1 MAEEIVFKTTVDTG
15 NSVSAINN
23 VDKALKEVDQTA
35 KSTGTDVNKAFD
47 DLNKKV
53 ESGELTVRQLT
64 RAVKEYTTIAIQAG
78 ADSPVGQQ
86 AIKQAGELKDR
97 LADLQTQINAAAND
111 GRNMQT
117 ALQVGQGV
125 AAGYA
130 VAQGAMAL
138 FGSESKDL
146 QKTLV
151 KLQAVQA
158 VLAGLEEIRAI
169 LEKESLV
176 RIKAKLVW
184 DKIKIASE
192 YAYTTAIGT
201 STGALKLAR
210 LAMLALPIVAII
222 AGIVAIAGAMGA
234 FSSSTEDAR
243 LKQKALNEENQK
255 SVEHIEKIM
264 TARQKSINQN
274 KGEIGFIEQELK
286 LMKAKGATSQSLS
299 DKENELY
306 KAKVRKL
313 KEEQDLL
320 DQTNK
325 YGRTRAWKLKNE
337 ADQLRRDEVVRQAE
351 FNKTINEQNEA
362 SAEEAKKNKDKR
374 DAKILAD
381 AKLQA
386 DKRLELA
393 RTIEDLITQNIED
406 ADLRRLEELRIR
418 QKREREDLKT
428 KFGEDAKLI
437 EELSTKQLKEQ
448 IDLEDE
454 IATAKTDKQ
463 KEKDA
468 KKLELLNKDAKAT
481 LEAKL
486 INIREDFELEQ
497 ELKKELADLELEQA
511 LQQEGLTNGEI
522 EKLKAE
528 HQAKL
533 DAIKK
538 DGIDKEKAL
547 NEESVKQGYDITEKS
562 LQSIQNLSDIYFSSK
577 MGKLEKGSAEEEK
590 FARKQ
595 FEINK
600 AMQIGGAIID
610 GAKAVTASLASS
622 PVAIGPVPNPVG
634 IASLALAVTSSV
646 ASIAK
651 IASTKFGGTGGGGV
665 PPPTLP
671 TNNGGGADA
680 NSTQANN
687 MGNTSQVSSVGLI
700 DNSTGIKVTVVD
712 SEIKAVM
719 DASAQT
725 NVVSTLGG

>member
-64 RAVKEYTTIAIQAG
+64 KAVKEYTTIAIQAG

-286 LMKAKGATSQSLS
+286 LMKAKGATAQALS

-306 KAKVRKL
+306 KSKVRKL
-313 KEEQDLL
+313 KEEQELL
-320 DQTNK
+320 DQSNK

-362 SAEEAKKNKDKR
+362 SAEEAKKNKEKR
-374 DAKILAD
+374 TSERLAKEKIE
-381 AKLQA
+381 A

-418 QKREREDLKT
+418 QKREREDLKN

-454 IATAKTDKQ
+454 IAKTKNDKQ

-481 LEAKL
+481 LEARL

-497 ELKKELADLELEQA
+497 ELKLELAKLEMEQA
-511 LQQEGLTNGEI
+511 LQQEGLTNGE
-522 EKLKAE
+522 KLKIKAE
-528 HQAKL
+528 YQAKL
-533 DAIKK
+533 DAINK
-538 DGIDKEKAL
+538 DGVDKEKAL
-547 NEESVKQGYDITEKS
+547 NEEVVKQGYDITEKS

-665 PPPTLP
+665 NAPTVP
-671 TNNGGGADA
+671 TNNGGGTDA

>member
-64 RAVKEYTTIAIQAG
+64 KAVKEYTTIAIQAG
-78 ADSPVGQQ
+78 EDSPIGKQ
-86 AIKQAGELKDR
+86 AIRQAGELKDR
-97 LADLQTQINAAAND
+97 LGDLQTQINAAAND

-243 LKQKALNEENQK
+243 LKQKALNEEMK
-255 SVEHIEKIM
+255 KDVEQMEGIVK
-264 TARQKSINQN
+264 ARQKRVNQSV
-274 KGEIGFIEQELK
+274 GERGYIEQEIK
-286 LMKAKGATSQSLS
+286 MMKAKGATAQEIN
-299 DKENELY
+299 DKEKELFN
-306 KAKVRKL
+306 KKIENI
-313 KEEQDLL
+313 KEEGRQL
-320 DQTNK
+320 DQSNK
-325 YGRTRAWKLKNE
+325 YGKARAWKLYNE
-337 ADQLRRDEVVRQAE
+337 MQELKRDEVVRQAE

-374 DAKILAD
+374 DADRLAKEKAD
-381 AKLQA
+381 A

-393 RTIEDLITQNIED
+393 RTIEDLMTQNIED

-448 IDLEDE
+448 IELEDE
-454 IATAKTDKQ
+454 IAKTKDDKQ

-468 KKLELLNKDAKAT
+468 KILELKNKDAKAT

-497 ELKKELADLELEQA
+497 ELKLELAKLEMEQA
-511 LQQEGLTNGEI
+511 LQQEGLTNGE
-522 EKLKAE
+522 KLKIEAE
-528 HQAKL
+528 YQAKK

-538 DGIDKEKAL
+538 EGTDKEKAL
-547 NEESVKQGYDITEKS
+547 NEEAVKQGFDIAEKS

-622 PVAIGPVPNPVG
+622 PVAIGVVPNPVG

-665 PPPTLP
+665 TAPTVP
-671 TNNGGGADA
+671 TNNGGTDD

>member
-64 RAVKEYTTIAIQAG
+64 KAVKEYTTIAIQAG
-78 ADSPVGQQ
+78 EDSPIGQQ

-97 LADLQTQINAAAND
+97 LGDLQTVINAAAND

-125 AAGYA
+125 ASGYA

-138 FGSESKDL
+138 FGDESKDL

-176 RIKAKLVW
+176 RIKAKLVF

-234 FSSSTEDAR
+234 FSSSTEEATE
-243 LKQKALNEENQK
+243 KQKKFDAEQRRSKALGAKILQEDYDKTKDIQQKKMDLDKARGLSDEALSLKEKANLEFRLNMLKFATNKNKEQVAEMRNIKNQLLVNEAQYQ
-255 SVEHIEKIM
+255 
-264 TARQKSINQN
+264 TD
-274 KGEIGFIEQELK
+274 LK
-286 LMKAKGATSQSLS
+286 
-299 DKENELY
+299 DKEN
-306 KAKVRKL
+306 
-313 KEEQDLL
+313 
-320 DQTNK
+320 
-325 YGRTRAWKLKNE
+325 
-337 ADQLRRDEVVRQAE
+337 
-351 FNKTINEQNEA
+351 A
-362 SAEEAKKNKDKR
+362 SAEERKKNQDKR
-374 DAKILAD
+374 NADRLAKEKAD
-381 AKLQA
+381 AE
-386 DKRLELA
+386 KRLELA
-393 RTIEDLITQNIED
+393 RTIEDLIVANIQD
-406 ADLRRLEELRIR
+406 SDLRQLEELRVR
-418 QKREREDLKT
+418 HNREREDLIKN
-428 KFGEDAKLI
+428 FGENTTLI
-437 EELSTKQLKEQ
+437 KELTEKQSNEVSALNT
-448 IDLEDE
+448 DL
-454 IATAKTDKQ
+454 IKQ
-463 KEKDA
+463 RTEKEKEENA
-468 KKLELLNKDAKAT
+468 KILELKNKDDKAR
-481 LEAKL
+481 LEARL
-486 INIREDFELEQ
+486 INIREDFEMEQ
-497 ELKKELADLELEQA
+497 SIKLELAQLEMEQA
-511 LQQEGLTNGEI
+511 LQNTELTEG
-522 EKLKAE
+522 EKLKIKAE
-528 HQAKL
+528 YNAKV
-533 DAIKK
+533 DEINKATK
-538 DGIDKEKAL
+538 DKELANQKEILDNSLKIAD
-547 NEESVKQGYDITEKS
+547 QS
-562 LQSIQNLSDIYFSSK
+562 LQSIQNLTDTVFAIKQS
-577 MGKLEKGSAEEEK
+577 KLEKGSKAELESAK
-590 FARKQ
+590 KQ

-600 AMQIGGAIID
+600 ALQIGGAVID

-622 PVAIGPVPNPVG
+622 PVAIGVVPNPVG
-634 IASLALAVTSSV
+634 IASLALAVSTSV

-651 IASTKFGGTGGGGV
+651 IASTKFGSTGGGV
-665 PPPTLP
+665 NTPSIP
-671 TNNGGGADA
+671 TNNGGGGVPDV
-680 NSTQANN
+680 TQSNN

>member
-64 RAVKEYTTIAIQAG
+64 KAVKEYTTIAIQAG

-97 LADLQTQINAAAND
+97 LGDLQTQINAAAND

-176 RIKAKLVW
+176 RIKAKLIF

-286 LMKAKGATSQSLS
+286 LMKAKGATAQSLS

-393 RTIEDLITQNIED
+393 RTIEDLMTQNIED

-497 ELKKELADLELEQA
+497 ELKLELAKLEMDQA
-511 LQQEGLTNGEI
+511 LQQEGLTNGE
-522 EKLKAE
+522 KLKIEAE
-528 HQAKL
+528 YQAKK

-547 NEESVKQGYDITEKS
+547 NEEAVKQGYDITEKS

-577 MGKLEKGSAEEEK
+577 MGKLEKGSKEEEK
-590 FARKQ
+590 YARKQ

-600 AMQIGGAIID
+600 AMQIAGAIVD
-610 GAKAVTASLASS
+610 GAKAVTATIA
-622 PVAIGPVPNPVG
+622 VAPPITPIG
-634 IASLALAVTSSV
+634 IAGLATVITTSV

-665 PPPTLP
+665 TAPTVP
-671 TNNGGGADA
+671 TNNGGGTDA

-719 DASAQT
+719 DASAQA

>member
-35 KSTGTDVNKAFD
+35 KTTGTDVNKAFD

-64 RAVKEYTTIAIQAG
+64 KAVKEYTTIAIQAG

-243 LKQKALNEENQK
+243 LKQKALNEEMK
-255 SVEHIEKIM
+255 KDVEQMEGIVK
-264 TARQKSINQN
+264 ARQKRVNQSV
-274 KGEIGFIEQELK
+274 GERGYIEQEIK
-286 LMKAKGATSQSLS
+286 LMKAKGATAQEIN
-299 DKENELY
+299 DKEKELFN
-306 KAKVRKL
+306 KKIENI
-313 KEEQDLL
+313 KEEGRLL
-320 DQTNK
+320 DQSNK
-325 YGRTRAWKLKNE
+325 YGKARAWKLYNE
-337 ADQLRRDEVVRQAE
+337 MQELKRDEVVRQAE

-393 RTIEDLITQNIED
+393 RTIEDLMTQNIED

-418 QKREREDLKT
+418 QKREREDLVA
-428 KFGEDAKLI
+428 KFGNDAVLI
-437 EELSTKQLKEQ
+437 KELTEKQSNEVSVLNTELLTQ
-448 IDLEDE
+448 RTE
-454 IATAKTDKQ
+454 
-463 KEKDA
+463 KEKEDNA
-468 KKLELLNKDAKAT
+468 KILELKNKDAKAT

-497 ELKKELADLELEQA
+497 ELKLELAKLEMEQA
-511 LQQEGLTNGEI
+511 LQQEGLTNGE
-522 EKLKAE
+522 KLKIEAE
-528 HQAKL
+528 YQAKK

-538 DGIDKEKAL
+538 EGVDKEKAL
-547 NEESVKQGYDITEKS
+547 NEEVVKQGFDITEKS

-651 IASTKFGGTGGGGV
+651 IASTKFGGTGGSGV
-665 PPPTLP
+665 TAPTVP
-671 TNNGGGADA
+671 TNNGGGTDA

>member
-64 RAVKEYTTIAIQAG
+64 KAVKEYTTIAIQAG
-78 ADSPVGQQ
+78 EDSPIGQQ

-97 LADLQTQINAAAND
+97 LGDLQTQINAAAND

-138 FGSESKDL
+138 FGDESKDL

-158 VLAGLEEIRAI
+158 VLAGLEEVRAI

-234 FSSSTEDAR
+234 FGDSTEDAR

-286 LMKAKGATSQSLS
+286 MMKAKGATAQALS

-337 ADQLRRDEVVRQAE
+337 ADQLRRDEAVRQAE

-374 DAKILAD
+374 DAKKLAD
-381 AKLQA
+381 EKIEA

-393 RTIEDLITQNIED
+393 RTIEDLMTQNIED

-454 IATAKTDKQ
+454 IEKTKDDKQ

-497 ELKKELADLELEQA
+497 ELKKELAKLEMEQA
-511 LQQEGLTNGEI
+511 LQNTELTEG
-522 EKLKAE
+522 EKLKIKAE
-528 HQAKL
+528 YQAKL
-533 DAIKK
+533 DAINK
-538 DGIDKEKAL
+538 DGVDKEKAL
-547 NEESVKQGYDITEKS
+547 NEEVVKQGYDITEKS

-622 PVAIGPVPNPVG
+622 PVAIGVVPNPVG

-665 PPPTLP
+665 TAPTVP
-671 TNNGGGADA
+671 TNNGGGTDA

>member
-64 RAVKEYTTIAIQAG
+64 KAVKEYTTIAIQAG

-97 LADLQTQINAAAND
+97 LGDLQTQINAAAND

-176 RIKAKLVW
+176 RIKAKLIF

-243 LKQKALNEENQK
+243 LKQKALNEEMK
-255 SVEHIEKIM
+255 KDVEQMEGIVK
-264 TARQKSINQN
+264 ARQKRVNQSV
-274 KGEIGFIEQELK
+274 GERGYIEQEIK
-286 LMKAKGATSQSLS
+286 LMKAKGATAQEIN
-299 DKENELY
+299 DKEKELFN
-306 KAKVRKL
+306 KKIENI
-313 KEEQDLL
+313 KEEGRLL
-320 DQTNK
+320 DQSNK
-325 YGRTRAWKLKNE
+325 YGKARAWKLYNE
-337 ADQLRRDEVVRQAE
+337 MQELKRDEVVRQAE

-393 RTIEDLITQNIED
+393 RTIEDLMTQNIED

-497 ELKKELADLELEQA
+497 ELKLELAKLEMEQA
-511 LQQEGLTNGEI
+511 LQQEGLTNGE
-522 EKLKAE
+522 KLKIKAE
-528 HQAKL
+528 YQAKL
-533 DAIKK
+533 DAINK
-538 DGIDKEKAL
+538 DGVDKEKAL
-547 NEESVKQGYDITEKS
+547 NEEVVKQGYDITEKS

-665 PPPTLP
+665 NAPTVP
-671 TNNGGGADA
+671 TNNGGGTDA

>member
-64 RAVKEYTTIAIQAG
+64 KAVKEYTTIAIQAG

-286 LMKAKGATSQSLS
+286 LMKAKGATAQSLS

-393 RTIEDLITQNIED
+393 RTIEDLMTQNIED

-481 LEAKL
+481 LEARL

-497 ELKKELADLELEQA
+497 ELKLELAKLEMEQA
-511 LQQEGLTNGEI
+511 LQQEGLTNGE
-522 EKLKAE
+522 KLKIEAE
-528 HQAKL
+528 YQAKK

-538 DGIDKEKAL
+538 DGVDKEKAV
-547 NEESVKQGYDITEKS
+547 NEESVKQGLDIAEKS

-665 PPPTLP
+665 TAPTVP
-671 TNNGGGADA
+671 TNNGGGTDA

>member
-64 RAVKEYTTIAIQAG
+64 KAVKEYTTIAIQAG

-286 LMKAKGATSQSLS
+286 LMKAKGATAQALS

-306 KAKVRKL
+306 KSKVRKL
-313 KEEQDLL
+313 KEEQELL
-320 DQTNK
+320 DQSNK

-362 SAEEAKKNKDKR
+362 SAEEAKKNKEKR
-374 DAKILAD
+374 TSERLAKEKIE
-381 AKLQA
+381 A

-418 QKREREDLKT
+418 QKREREDLKN

-454 IATAKTDKQ
+454 IAKTKNDKQ

-481 LEAKL
+481 LEARL

-497 ELKKELADLELEQA
+497 ELKLELAKLEMEQA
-511 LQQEGLTNGEI
+511 LQQEGLTNGE
-522 EKLKAE
+522 KLKIKAE
-528 HQAKL
+528 YQAKL
-533 DAIKK
+533 DAINK
-538 DGIDKEKAL
+538 DGVDKEKAL
-547 NEESVKQGYDITEKS
+547 NEEVVKQGYDITEKS

-665 PPPTLP
+665 TAPTVP
-671 TNNGGGADA
+671 TNNGGGTDA

>member
-234 FSSSTEDAR
+234 FSSSTEDATE
-243 LKQKALNEENQK
+243 KQKKFDEQQRKSKAFGAKMLQEDYEKTKDAQQK
-255 SVEHIEKIM
+255 KM
-264 TARQKSINQN
+264 DLDKAR
-274 KGEIGFIEQELK
+274 G
-286 LMKAKGATSQSLS
+286 MS
-299 DKENELY
+299 DDELY
-306 KAKVRKL
+306 AKEQNNLQLRLNMLKFATDKNKEQVAEMRAVKQQL
-313 KEEQDLL
+313 LVNEAQYQTDLRDKEEQ
-320 DQTNK
+320 N
-325 YGRTRAWKLKNE
+325 
-337 ADQLRRDEVVRQAE
+337 
-351 FNKTINEQNEA
+351 
-362 SAEEAKKNKDKR
+362 AEERAKNREKR
-374 DAKILAD
+374 NAERLAKEKTDAE
-381 AKLQA
+381 
-386 DKRLELA
+386 KRLELS
-393 RTIEDLITQNIED
+393 RTIEDLMIANIQD
-406 ADLRRLEELRIR
+406 SDLRQLEELRVR
-418 QKREREDLKT
+418 HERERQELVA
-428 KFGEDAKLI
+428 KFGNDAVLI
-437 EELSTKQLKEQ
+437 KELTEKQSNEVSVLNTELLTQ
-448 IDLEDE
+448 RTE
-454 IATAKTDKQ
+454 
-463 KEKDA
+463 KEKEDNA
-468 KKLELLNKDAKAT
+468 KILELKNKDAKAT

-497 ELKKELADLELEQA
+497 ELKLELAKLEMEQA
-511 LQQEGLTNGEI
+511 LQQEGLTNGE
-522 EKLKAE
+522 KLKIEAE
-528 HQAKL
+528 YQAKK

-538 DGIDKEKAL
+538 EGVDKEKAL
-547 NEESVKQGYDITEKS
+547 NEEVVKQGYDITEKS

-665 PPPTLP
+665 TAPTLP
-671 TNNGGGADA
+671 TNNGGGTDA
-680 NSTQANN
+680 NSTQVNN

>member
-64 RAVKEYTTIAIQAG
+64 KAVKEYTTIAIQAG

-184 DKIKIASE
+184 DKVKIASE

-234 FSSSTEDAR
+234 FGNATEEATE
-243 LKQKALNEENQK
+243 KQKAFEKEQRRMHAYGAKILQEDYDRAKKDSENRMELHK
-255 SVEHIEKIM
+255 
-264 TARQKSINQN
+264 AR
-274 KGEIGFIEQELK
+274 G
-286 LMKAKGATSQSLS
+286 LS
-299 DKENELY
+299 DDELRIKERENLEFRLNMLKYATTKNREQVAEMRAIKQQLLVNEAQYQTDL
-306 KAKVRKL
+306 RD
-313 KEEQDLL
+313 KEEQ
-320 DQTNK
+320 
-325 YGRTRAWKLKNE
+325 
-337 ADQLRRDEVVRQAE
+337 
-351 FNKTINEQNEA
+351 
-362 SAEEAKKNKDKR
+362 SAEERKKNREKR
-374 DAKILAD
+374 DAERLAKEKTD
-381 AKLQA
+381 AE
-386 DKRLELA
+386 KRLELS
-393 RTIEDLITQNIED
+393 RTIEDLMIANIQD
-406 ADLRRLEELRIR
+406 SDLRQLEELRVR
-418 QKREREDLKT
+418 HERERQELVA
-428 KFGEDAKLI
+428 KFGNDAVLI
-437 EELSTKQLKEQ
+437 KELTEKQSNEVSVLNTELLTQ
-448 IDLEDE
+448 RTE
-454 IATAKTDKQ
+454 
-463 KEKDA
+463 KEKEDNA
-468 KKLELLNKDAKAT
+468 KILELKNKDAKAT
-481 LEAKL
+481 LEARL

-497 ELKKELADLELEQA
+497 ELKLELAKLEMEQA
-511 LQQEGLTNGEI
+511 LQQEGLTNGE
-522 EKLKAE
+522 KLKIEAE
-528 HQAKL
+528 YQAKK

-538 DGIDKEKAL
+538 DGVDKEKAL
-547 NEESVKQGYDITEKS
+547 NEEVVKQGYDITEKS

-665 PPPTLP
+665 TAPTVP
-671 TNNGGGADA
+671 TNNGGGTDA

>member
-23 VDKALKEVDQTA
+23 VDKSLKAVNNTIKEVS
-35 KSTGTDVNKAFD
+35 STSKQMSSLEKQMSDINT
-47 DLNKKV
+47 KV
-53 ESGELTVRQLT
+53 ESGTLDVRQLT
-64 RAVKEYTTIAIQAG
+64 MVIKEYQTVALNAGANSPIGQEAVK
-78 ADSPVGQQ
+78 
-86 AIKQAGELKDR
+86 KAGELRDK
-97 LADLQTQINAAAND
+97 LGDLNTQINHVAND
-111 GRNMQT
+111 GKNMQT
-117 ALQVGQGV
+117 ALQVGQGIS
-125 AAGYA
+125 AGYA

-151 KLQAVQA
+151 KLQAAQA
-158 VLAGLEEIRAI
+158 VLNGLEQIRI
-169 LEKESLV
+169 VLNKDSLV
-176 RIKAKLVW
+176 MTKTRFVW

-222 AGIVAIAGAMGA
+222 AGIMAIAGAMGA
-234 FSSSTEDAR
+234 FGNATEEATE
-243 LKQKALNEENQK
+243 KQKKFDEQQRKSKAFGAKMLQEDYEKTKDAQQK
-255 SVEHIEKIM
+255 KM
-264 TARQKSINQN
+264 DLDKAR
-274 KGEIGFIEQELK
+274 G
-286 LMKAKGATSQSLS
+286 MS
-299 DKENELY
+299 DDELY
-306 KAKVRKL
+306 KKEQDNLQLRLNMLKFATDKNKEQVAEMRAIKQQIL
-313 KEEQDLL
+313 VNEAQHLTDLRDKEEQ
-320 DQTNK
+320 N
-325 YGRTRAWKLKNE
+325 
-337 ADQLRRDEVVRQAE
+337 
-351 FNKTINEQNEA
+351 
-362 SAEEAKKNKDKR
+362 AEERAKNKDKR

-393 RTIEDLITQNIED
+393 RTIEDLMIANIQD
-406 ADLRRLEELRIR
+406 SDLRQLEELRVR
-418 QKREREDLKT
+418 HERERQELVA
-428 KFGEDAKLI
+428 KFGNDAVLI
-437 EELSTKQLKEQ
+437 KELTEKQSNELSVLNTELLTQRTE
-448 IDLEDE
+448 
-454 IATAKTDKQ
+454 
-463 KEKDA
+463 KEKEDNA
-468 KKLELLNKDAKAT
+468 KILELLNKDAKAT

-547 NEESVKQGYDITEKS
+547 NEEAVKQGYDITEKS

-590 FARKQ
+590 YARKQ
-595 FEINK
+595 FELNK
-600 AMQIGGAIID
+600 AMQIAGAVVD
-610 GAKAVTASLASS
+610 GAKAVTASLALS
-622 PVAIGPVPNPVG
+622 PVAIGVAPNPVG
-634 IASLALAVTSSV
+634 IASLALAVSSSV

-665 PPPTLP
+665 TAPTVP
-671 TNNGGGADA
+671 TNNGGGTDA
-680 NSTQANN
+680 NATQANN

-719 DASAQT
+719 DASAQA

>member
-53 ESGELTVRQLT
+53 ENGELTVRQLT
-64 RAVKEYTTIAIQAG
+64 RAVKEYASIAIQAG
-78 ADSPVGQQ
+78 EDSPIGQQ
-86 AIKQAGELKDR
+86 AIRQAGELKDR
-97 LADLQTQINAAAND
+97 LGDLNQQINNNAND

-117 ALQVGQGV
+117 AMAVGQGV
-125 AAGYA
+125 VAGYA
-130 VAQGAMAL
+130 VAQSAMAL
-138 FGSESKDL
+138 FGDESKDL

-151 KLQAVQA
+151 KLQAITALMV
-158 VLAGLEEIRAI
+158 GLEEIRAL
-169 LEKESLV
+169 LEKDKLI
-176 RIKAKLVW
+176 RTKAILIW

-243 LKQKALNEENQK
+243 LKQKALNEEMK
-255 SVEHIEKIM
+255 KDVEQMEGIVK
-264 TARQKSINQN
+264 ARQKRVNQSV
-274 KGEIGFIEQELK
+274 GERGYIEQEIK
-286 LMKAKGATSQSLS
+286 LMKAKGATAQEIN
-299 DKENELY
+299 DKEKELFN
-306 KAKVRKL
+306 KKIENI
-313 KEEQDLL
+313 KEEGRLL
-320 DQTNK
+320 DQSNK
-325 YGRTRAWKLKNE
+325 YGRARAWKLHNE
-337 ADQLRRDEVVRQAE
+337 MQELKRDEVVRQAE

-374 DAKILAD
+374 DAKILSD

-454 IATAKTDKQ
+454 IAKTKDE
-463 KEKDA
+463 KEKEKEA
-468 KKLELLNKDAKAT
+468 KKLERLNKDAKAT

-497 ELKKELADLELEQA
+497 ELKLELAKLEMEQA
-511 LQQEGLTNGEI
+511 LQQEDLTNGE
-522 EKLKAE
+522 KLKIQAE
-528 HQAKL
+528 YQAKL

-538 DGIDKEKAL
+538 DGADKEKAL
-547 NEESVKQGYDITEKS
+547 NEEVAKQSYDITEKS
-562 LQSIQNLSDIYFSSK
+562 LQSIQNLSDIVFTLKMSK
-577 MGKLEKGSAEEEK
+577 LQKGSAEEEK
-590 FARKQ
+590 YARKQ

-600 AMQIGGAIID
+600 AMQIAGAIVD
-610 GAKAVTASLASS
+610 GAKAVTATIAVAP
-622 PVAIGPVPNPVG
+622 PVTPIG
-634 IASLALAVTSSV
+634 IAGLATVITTSV

-665 PPPTLP
+665 TAPTVP
-671 TNNGGGADA
+671 TNNGGGTDA
-680 NSTQANN
+680 NATQANN

>member
-64 RAVKEYTTIAIQAG
+64 KAVKEYTTIAIQAG
-78 ADSPVGQQ
+78 ADSPIGQQ

-97 LADLQTQINAAAND
+97 LGDLQTQINAAAND

-176 RIKAKLVW
+176 RIKAKLIF

-234 FSSSTEDAR
+234 FSSSTEEATE
-243 LKQKALNEENQK
+243 KQKKFDEQQRKSKAFGAKMLQEDYDKTKDAQQK
-255 SVEHIEKIM
+255 KM
-264 TARQKSINQN
+264 DLDKAR
-274 KGEIGFIEQELK
+274 G
-286 LMKAKGATSQSLS
+286 LS
-299 DKENELY
+299 DDELY
-306 KAKVRKL
+306 AKEQSNLQLRLNMLKFATNKNREQVAEMRNIKQQL
-313 KEEQDLL
+313 LVNEAQYQTDLRDKEEQ
-320 DQTNK
+320 
-325 YGRTRAWKLKNE
+325 
-337 ADQLRRDEVVRQAE
+337 
-351 FNKTINEQNEA
+351 
-362 SAEEAKKNKDKR
+362 SAEERKKNREKR
-374 DAKILAD
+374 DAERLAKEKTE
-381 AKLQA
+381 AE
-386 DKRLELA
+386 KRLELA
-393 RTIEDLITQNIED
+393 RTIEDLMIANIQD
-406 ADLRRLEELRIR
+406 SDLRQLEELRVR
-418 QKREREDLKT
+418 HERERQELVA
-428 KFGEDAKLI
+428 KFGNDAVLI
-437 EELSTKQLKEQ
+437 KELTEKQSNEVSVLNKELLTQ
-448 IDLEDE
+448 RTE
-454 IATAKTDKQ
+454 
-463 KEKDA
+463 KEKEEND
-468 KKLELLNKDAKAT
+468 KILELKNKDAKAT
-481 LEAKL
+481 LEARL

-497 ELKKELADLELEQA
+497 ELKLELAKLEMEQA
-511 LQQEGLTNGEI
+511 LQQEDLTAG
-522 EKLKAE
+522 EKLKIEAE
-528 HQAKL
+528 YQAKK

-538 DGIDKEKAL
+538 EGTDKEKAL
-547 NEESVKQGYDITEKS
+547 NEEVVKQGYDITEKS
-562 LQSIQNLSDIYFSSK
+562 LQSIQNLSDIVFTLK
-577 MGKLEKGSAEEEK
+577 MGKLQKGSAEEEK
-590 FARKQ
+590 YARKQ

-600 AMQIGGAIID
+600 AMQIAGAIVD
-610 GAKAVTASLASS
+610 GAKAVTATIAVAP
-622 PVAIGPVPNPVG
+622 PVTPIG
-634 IASLALAVTSSV
+634 IAGLATVITTSV

-665 PPPTLP
+665 TAPTVP
-671 TNNGGGADA
+671 TNNGGGTDA

>member
-53 ESGELTVRQLT
+53 ENGELTVRQLT
-64 RAVKEYTTIAIQAG
+64 RAVKEYASIAIQAG
-78 ADSPVGQQ
+78 EDSPIGQQ
-86 AIKQAGELKDR
+86 AIRQAGELKDR
-97 LADLQTQINAAAND
+97 LGDLNQQINNNAND

-117 ALQVGQGV
+117 AMAVGQGV
-125 AAGYA
+125 VAGYA
-130 VAQGAMAL
+130 VAQSAMAL
-138 FGSESKDL
+138 FGDESKDL

-151 KLQAVQA
+151 KLQAITALMV
-158 VLAGLEEIRAI
+158 GLEEIRAL
-169 LEKESLV
+169 LEKDKLI
-176 RIKAKLVW
+176 RTKAILIW

-243 LKQKALNEENQK
+243 LKQKALNEEMK
-255 SVEHIEKIM
+255 KDVEQMEGIVK
-264 TARQKSINQN
+264 ARQKRVNQSV
-274 KGEIGFIEQELK
+274 GERGYIEQEIK
-286 LMKAKGATSQSLS
+286 LMKAKGATAQEIN
-299 DKENELY
+299 DKEKELFN
-306 KAKVRKL
+306 KKIENI
-313 KEEQDLL
+313 KEEGRLL
-320 DQTNK
+320 DQSNK
-325 YGRTRAWKLKNE
+325 YGRARAWKLHNE
-337 ADQLRRDEVVRQAE
+337 MQELKRDEVVRQAE

-374 DAKILAD
+374 DAKILSD

-386 DKRLELA
+386 DKRLELS
-393 RTIEDLITQNIED
+393 RTIEDLIIANIQD
-406 ADLRRLEELRIR
+406 SDLRQLEELRVR
-418 QKREREDLKT
+418 HERERQELVA
-428 KFGEDAKLI
+428 KFGNDAVLI
-437 EELSTKQLKEQ
+437 KELTEKQSN
-448 IDLEDE
+448 E
-454 IATAKTDKQ
+454 ISVLNTELLTQ
-463 KEKDA
+463 RTEKEKEENA
-468 KKLELLNKDAKAT
+468 KILELKNKDAKAT

-497 ELKKELADLELEQA
+497 ELKKELALLEMEQA
-511 LQQEGLTNGEI
+511 LQNTELTEG
-522 EKLKAE
+522 EKLKIKAE
-528 HQAKL
+528 YSAKV
-533 DAIKK
+533 DEINKASA
-538 DGIDKEKAL
+538 DKEKSIQLSTVQQSLEIA
-547 NEESVKQGYDITEKS
+547 EKAQ
-562 LQSIQNLSDIYFSSK
+562 QSIQNLSDIVFTLK
-577 MGKLEKGSAEEEK
+577 MSKLEKGSKEEEK
-590 FARKQ
+590 YARKQ

-600 AMQIGGAIID
+600 AMQISGAIID

-622 PVAIGPVPNPVG
+622 PVAIGAVPNPVG
-634 IASLALAVTSSV
+634 IASLAVAITSSV

-651 IASTKFGGTGGGGV
+651 IASTKFGGTGGGGINA
-665 PPPTLP
+665 PTVP
-671 TNNGGGADA
+671 TNNGGGTDA
-680 NSTQANN
+680 NATQVNN

>member
-23 VDKALKEVDQTA
+23 VDKSLKAVNNTIKEVS
-35 KSTGTDVNKAFD
+35 STSKQMSSLEKQMSDINT
-47 DLNKKV
+47 KV
-53 ESGELTVRQLT
+53 ESGTLDVRQLT
-64 RAVKEYTTIAIQAG
+64 MVIKEYQTVALNAGANSPIGQEAVK
-78 ADSPVGQQ
+78 
-86 AIKQAGELKDR
+86 KAGELRDK
-97 LADLQTQINAAAND
+97 LGDLNTQINHVAND
-111 GRNMQT
+111 GKNMQT
-117 ALQVGQGV
+117 ALQVGQGIS
-125 AAGYA
+125 AGYA

-151 KLQAVQA
+151 KLQAAQA
-158 VLAGLEEIRAI
+158 VLNGLEQIRI
-169 LEKESLV
+169 VLNKDSLV
-176 RIKAKLVW
+176 MTKARFVW

-222 AGIVAIAGAMGA
+222 AGIMAIAGAMGA
-234 FSSSTEDAR
+234 FGNATEEATE
-243 LKQKALNEENQK
+243 KQKKFDEQQRKSKAFGAKMLQEDYEKTKDAQQK
-255 SVEHIEKIM
+255 KM
-264 TARQKSINQN
+264 DLDKAR
-274 KGEIGFIEQELK
+274 G
-286 LMKAKGATSQSLS
+286 MS
-299 DKENELY
+299 DDELY
-306 KAKVRKL
+306 KKEQDNLQLRLNMLKFATDKNKEQVAEMRAIKQQIL
-313 KEEQDLL
+313 VNEAQHLTDLRDKEEQ
-320 DQTNK
+320 N
-325 YGRTRAWKLKNE
+325 
-337 ADQLRRDEVVRQAE
+337 
-351 FNKTINEQNEA
+351 
-362 SAEEAKKNKDKR
+362 AEERAKNKDKR

-393 RTIEDLITQNIED
+393 RTIEDLMIANIQD
-406 ADLRRLEELRIR
+406 SDLRQLEELRVR
-418 QKREREDLKT
+418 HERERQELVA
-428 KFGEDAKLI
+428 KFGNDAVLI
-437 EELSTKQLKEQ
+437 KELTEKQSNELSVLNTELLTQRTE
-448 IDLEDE
+448 
-454 IATAKTDKQ
+454 
-463 KEKDA
+463 KEKEDNT
-468 KKLELLNKDAKAT
+468 KILELLNKDAKAT

-547 NEESVKQGYDITEKS
+547 NEEAVKQGYDITEKS

-590 FARKQ
+590 YARKQ
-595 FEINK
+595 FELNK
-600 AMQIGGAIID
+600 AMQIAGAVVD

-634 IASLALAVTSSV
+634 IASLALAVSSSV

-665 PPPTLP
+665 TAPKVP
-671 TNNGGGADA
+671 TNNGGGTDA
-680 NSTQANN
+680 NATQANN

-719 DASAQT
+719 DASAQA

>member
-64 RAVKEYTTIAIQAG
+64 KAVKEYTTIAIQAG
-78 ADSPVGQQ
+78 EDSPIGQQ

-97 LADLQTQINAAAND
+97 LGDLQTQINAAAND

-176 RIKAKLVW
+176 RIKAKLIF

-210 LAMLALPIVAII
+210 LAMLALPIFAII
-222 AGIVAIAGAMGA
+222 AGLVAIAGAMGA
-234 FSSSTEDAR
+234 FGDSSEDAR
-243 LKQKALNEENQK
+243 LKQKALNEEMK
-255 SVEHIEKIM
+255 KDVEQMEGIVK
-264 TARQKSINQN
+264 ARQKRVNQSV
-274 KGEIGFIEQELK
+274 GERGYIEQEIK
-286 LMKAKGATSQSLS
+286 MMKAKGATAQEIN
-299 DKENELY
+299 DKEKELFN
-306 KAKVRKL
+306 KKIENI
-313 KEEQDLL
+313 KEEGRQL
-320 DQTNK
+320 DQSNK
-325 YGRTRAWKLKNE
+325 HGRARAWKLHNE
-337 ADQLRRDEVVRQAE
+337 MQELKRDEVVRQAE

-374 DAKILAD
+374 DAKILSD

-393 RTIEDLITQNIED
+393 RTIEDLMIANIQD
-406 ADLRRLEELRIR
+406 SDLRQLEELRVR
-418 QKREREDLKT
+418 HERERQELVA
-428 KFGEDAKLI
+428 KFGNDAVLI
-437 EELSTKQLKEQ
+437 KELTEKQSNEVSVLNTELLTQ
-448 IDLEDE
+448 RTE
-454 IATAKTDKQ
+454 
-463 KEKDA
+463 KEKEENA
-468 KKLELLNKDAKAT
+468 KILELKNKDAKAT

-497 ELKKELADLELEQA
+497 ELKLELAKLEMEQA
-511 LQQEGLTNGEI
+511 LQNTELTEG
-522 EKLKAE
+522 EKLKIKAE
-528 HQAKL
+528 YSAKV
-533 DAIKK
+533 DEINKASA
-538 DGIDKEKAL
+538 DKEKAV

-665 PPPTLP
+665 NTPTVP
-671 TNNGGGADA
+671 TNNGGGTDA

>member
-64 RAVKEYTTIAIQAG
+64 KAVKEYTTIAIQAG

-97 LADLQTQINAAAND
+97 LGDLQTQINAAAND

-176 RIKAKLVW
+176 RIKAKLIF

-234 FSSSTEDAR
+234 LSSSTEDAR

-286 LMKAKGATSQSLS
+286 LMKAKGATAQSLS

-393 RTIEDLITQNIED
+393 RTIEDLMTQNIED

-497 ELKKELADLELEQA
+497 ELKLELAKLEMDQA
-511 LQQEGLTNGEI
+511 LQQEGLTNGE
-522 EKLKAE
+522 KLKIEAE
-528 HQAKL
+528 YQAKK

-547 NEESVKQGYDITEKS
+547 NEEAVKQGYDITEKS

-577 MGKLEKGSAEEEK
+577 MGKLEKGSKEEEK
-590 FARKQ
+590 YARKQ

-600 AMQIGGAIID
+600 AMQIAGAIVD
-610 GAKAVTASLASS
+610 GAKAVTATIA
-622 PVAIGPVPNPVG
+622 VAPPITPIG
-634 IASLALAVTSSV
+634 IAGLATVITTSV

-665 PPPTLP
+665 TAPTVP
-671 TNNGGGADA
+671 TNNGGGTDA

-719 DASAQT
+719 DASAQA

>member
-86 AIKQAGELKDR
+86 AIRQAGELKDR

-286 LMKAKGATSQSLS
+286 LMKAKGATAQSLS

-393 RTIEDLITQNIED
+393 RTIEDLMTQNIED

-454 IATAKTDKQ
+454 ITTAKTDKQ

-497 ELKKELADLELEQA
+497 ELKLELAKLEMEQA
-511 LQQEGLTNGEI
+511 LQQEGLTNGE
-522 EKLKAE
+522 KLKIEAE
-528 HQAKL
+528 YQAKK

-538 DGIDKEKAL
+538 DGVDKEKAL
-547 NEESVKQGYDITEKS
+547 NEEVVKQGYDITEKS

-577 MGKLEKGSAEEEK
+577 MGKLEKGSKEEEK
-590 FARKQ
+590 YARKQ
-595 FEINK
+595 FELNK
-600 AMQIGGAIID
+600 AMQIAGAIVD
-610 GAKAVTASLASS
+610 GAKAVTATIA
-622 PVAIGPVPNPVG
+622 VAPPITPIG
-634 IASLALAVTSSV
+634 IAGLATVITTSV

-665 PPPTLP
+665 TAPTVP
-671 TNNGGGADA
+671 TNNGGGTDA

>member
-64 RAVKEYTTIAIQAG
+64 KAVKEYTTIAIQAG

-97 LADLQTQINAAAND
+97 LSDLQTQINAAAND

-286 LMKAKGATSQSLS
+286 LMKAKGATAQSLS

-393 RTIEDLITQNIED
+393 RTIEDLMTQNIED

-497 ELKKELADLELEQA
+497 ELKLELAKLEMEQA
-511 LQQEGLTNGEI
+511 LQQEGLTNGE
-522 EKLKAE
+522 KLKIEAE
-528 HQAKL
+528 YQAKK

-547 NEESVKQGYDITEKS
+547 NEEVVKQGYDITEKS

>member
-64 RAVKEYTTIAIQAG
+64 KAVKEYATIAIQAG
-78 ADSPVGQQ
+78 EDSPVGQQ

-97 LADLQTQINAAAND
+97 LGDLQTQINASAND

-125 AAGYA
+125 ASGYA

-158 VLAGLEEIRAI
+158 VLVGLEEIRAI

-184 DKIKIASE
+184 DKVKIASE

-234 FSSSTEDAR
+234 FSSSTDEATE
-243 LKQKALNEENQK
+243 KQKKFDEQQRKSKAFGAKMLQEDYEKTKEAQQK
-255 SVEHIEKIM
+255 KM
-264 TARQKSINQN
+264 DLDKAR
-274 KGEIGFIEQELK
+274 G
-286 LMKAKGATSQSLS
+286 LS
-299 DKENELY
+299 DDELY
-306 KAKVRKL
+306 AKEQANLQLRLNMLKFATDKNKEQVKEMRAVKQQIL
-313 KEEQDLL
+313 VNESQHLTDIKDKEEQ
-320 DQTNK
+320 
-325 YGRTRAWKLKNE
+325 
-337 ADQLRRDEVVRQAE
+337 
-351 FNKTINEQNEA
+351 
-362 SAEEAKKNKDKR
+362 SAEERAKNREKR
-374 DAKILAD
+374 NAERLAKEKAE
-381 AKLQA
+381 AE
-386 DKRLELA
+386 KRLELA
-393 RTIEDLITQNIED
+393 RTIEDLIIANIKD
-406 ADLRRLEELRIR
+406 SDLRQLEELRVR
-418 QKREREDLKT
+418 HERERQELVT
-428 KFGEDAKLI
+428 KFGNDTVLI
-437 EELSTKQLKEQ
+437 KELTEKQNTELAELNKEILQARSEAEKEQ
-448 IDLEDE
+448 LQKDLDLKNRDE
-454 IATAKTDKQ
+454 
-463 KEKDA
+463 
-468 KKLELLNKDAKAT
+468 KAT

-547 NEESVKQGYDITEKS
+547 NEEVIKQSYDITEKS

-577 MGKLEKGSAEEEK
+577 MGKLEKGSKEEEK
-590 FARKQ
+590 YARKQ

-600 AMQIGGAIID
+600 AMQIAGAIVD
-610 GAKAVTASLASS
+610 GAKAVTATIA
-622 PVAIGPVPNPVG
+622 VAPPITPIG
-634 IASLALAVTSSV
+634 IAGLATVITTSV

-665 PPPTLP
+665 NTPSIP
-671 TNNGGGADA
+671 TNNGGGSDA
-680 NSTQANN
+680 NTTQANN

-725 NVVSTLGG
+725 NVVSTIGG

>member
-64 RAVKEYTTIAIQAG
+64 KAVKEYTTIAIQAG
-78 ADSPVGQQ
+78 EDSPIGQQ
-86 AIKQAGELKDR
+86 AIRQAGELKDR
-97 LADLQTQINAAAND
+97 LGDLQTQINAAAND

-158 VLAGLEEIRAI
+158 VLVGLEEIRAI

-176 RIKAKLVW
+176 RIKAKLIF

-234 FSSSTEDAR
+234 FSNSTDEATE
-243 LKQKALNEENQK
+243 KQKKFDEQQRK
-255 SVEHIEKIM
+255 SKAFGAKMLKEDYEKTKNFQDKKM
-264 TARQKSINQN
+264 
-274 KGEIGFIEQELK
+274 ELD
-286 LMKAKGATSQSLS
+286 KAKGLS
-299 DKENELY
+299 DDELY
-306 KAKVRKL
+306 AKEQANLQFRLNMLKFATDKNKEQVAEMRDIKQQL
-313 KEEQDLL
+313 LVNEAQYQTDLRDKEEQ
-320 DQTNK
+320 
-325 YGRTRAWKLKNE
+325 
-337 ADQLRRDEVVRQAE
+337 
-351 FNKTINEQNEA
+351 
-362 SAEEAKKNKDKR
+362 SAEERAKNREKR
-374 DAKILAD
+374 NAERLAKEKAD
-381 AKLQA
+381 A

-393 RTIEDLITQNIED
+393 RTIEDLMIANIQD
-406 ADLRRLEELRIR
+406 SDLRQLEELRVR
-418 QKREREDLKT
+418 HEREREDLIKN
-428 KFGEDAKLI
+428 FGNNTTLI
-437 EELSTKQLKEQ
+437 KELTEKQSNEVSVLNTELLAQ
-448 IDLEDE
+448 RTE
-454 IATAKTDKQ
+454 
-463 KEKDA
+463 KEKEENA
-468 KKLELLNKDAKAT
+468 KILELKNKDAKAT
-481 LEAKL
+481 LEARL

-497 ELKKELADLELEQA
+497 ELKLELAKLEMEQA
-511 LQQEGLTNGEI
+511 LQNTELTEG
-522 EKLKAE
+522 EKLKIKAE
-528 HQAKL
+528 YSAKV
-533 DAIKK
+533 DEINKASA
-538 DGIDKEKAL
+538 DKEKAL
-547 NEESVKQGYDITEKS
+547 QLATVQQGLEIAEKAQ
-562 LQSIQNLSDIYFSSK
+562 QSIQNLSDIVFTLK
-577 MGKLEKGSAEEEK
+577 MSKLEKGSKEEEK
-590 FARKQ
+590 YARKQ

-600 AMQIGGAIID
+600 ALQISGAIID

-651 IASTKFGGTGGGGV
+651 IASTKFGGTGGGGINA
-665 PPPTLP
+665 PTVP
-671 TNNGGGADA
+671 TNNGGGTDA

>member
-64 RAVKEYTTIAIQAG
+64 KAVKEYTTIAIQAG
-78 ADSPVGQQ
+78 EDSPIGQQ

-97 LADLQTQINAAAND
+97 LGDLQTQINAAAND

-138 FGSESKDL
+138 FGDESKDL

-158 VLAGLEEIRAI
+158 VLAGLEEVRAI

-234 FSSSTEDAR
+234 FGDSTEDAR

-286 LMKAKGATSQSLS
+286 MMKAKGATAQALS

-325 YGRTRAWKLKNE
+325 YRRTRAWKLKNE
-337 ADQLRRDEVVRQAE
+337 VDQLRRDEAVRQAE

-374 DAKILAD
+374 DAKKLAD
-381 AKLQA
+381 EKIEA

-393 RTIEDLITQNIED
+393 RTIEDLMTQNIED

-454 IATAKTDKQ
+454 IEKTKDDKQ

-497 ELKKELADLELEQA
+497 ELKKELAKLEMEQA
-511 LQQEGLTNGEI
+511 LQNTELTEG
-522 EKLKAE
+522 EKLKIKAE
-528 HQAKL
+528 YQAKL
-533 DAIKK
+533 DAINK
-538 DGIDKEKAL
+538 DGVDKEKAL
-547 NEESVKQGYDITEKS
+547 NEEVVKQGYDITEKS

-622 PVAIGPVPNPVG
+622 PVAIGLVPNPVG

-665 PPPTLP
+665 TAPTVP
-671 TNNGGGADA
+671 D
-680 NSTQANN
+680 SE
-687 MGNTSQVSSVGLI
+687 
-700 DNSTGIKVTVVD
+700 TGIKKLVKLDGLEAFLLVGTTKSID
-712 SEIKAVM
+712 NNKKRE
-719 DASAQT
+719 
-725 NVVSTLGG
+725 

>member
-35 KSTGTDVNKAFD
+35 KSTGTDVNKSFE

-64 RAVKEYTTIAIQAG
+64 KAVREYATIAVQA
-78 ADSPVGQQ
+78 AEDSPVGQE
-86 AIKQAGELKDR
+86 AIKRAGELKDR
-97 LADLQTQINAAAND
+97 LGDLQTTINAAAND

-125 AAGYA
+125 ASGYA

-138 FGSESKDL
+138 FGNESKDL

-158 VLAGLEEIRAI
+158 VLVGLEEIRAI

-184 DKIKIASE
+184 DKVKVASE

-243 LKQKALNEENQK
+243 LKQKALNEEMK
-255 SVEHIEKIM
+255 KDVEQMEGIVK
-264 TARQKSINQN
+264 ARQKRVNQSV
-274 KGEIGFIEQELK
+274 GERGYIEQEIK
-286 LMKAKGATSQSLS
+286 LMKAKGATAQEIN
-299 DKENELY
+299 DKEKELFN
-306 KAKVRKL
+306 KKIENI
-313 KEEQDLL
+313 KEEGRLL
-320 DQTNK
+320 DQSNK
-325 YGRTRAWKLKNE
+325 YGKARAWKLYNE
-337 ADQLRRDEVVRQAE
+337 IQELKRDEVVRQAE
-351 FNKTINEQNEA
+351 FNKTINEQNDA

-374 DAKILAD
+374 DAEKLSND
-381 AKLQA
+381 KLQA
-386 DKRLELA
+386 EKRLELA
-393 RTIEDLITQNIED
+393 RTIEDLIIANIKD
-406 ADLRRLEELRIR
+406 SDLRQLEELRVR
-418 QKREREDLKT
+418 HERERKELIS
-428 KFGEDAKLI
+428 KFGNDTVLI
-437 EELSTKQLKEQ
+437 KEL
-448 IDLEDE
+448 
-454 IATAKTDKQ
+454 TDKQ
-463 KEKDA
+463 NT
-468 KKLELLNKDAKAT
+468 ELSELNKEILQARSEVEKEQLQKDLDIKNRDEKAR

-497 ELKKELADLELEQA
+497 ELKKELADLELEQD
-511 LQQEGLTNGEI
+511 LQREDLTNGEI

-528 HQAKL
+528 HEAKL
-533 DAIKK
+533 YAIKK
-538 DGIDKEKAL
+538 EGVDKEKAL
-547 NEESVKQGYDITEKS
+547 NEEAVKQGFDITEKS
-562 LQSIQNLSDIYFSSK
+562 LESIQNLSDIYFDSK
-577 MGKLEKGSAEEEK
+577 KGKLEKGSKEEEK
-590 FARKQ
+590 YARKQ
-595 FEINK
+595 FELNK
-600 AMQIGGAIID
+600 AMQIAGAVVD
-610 GAKAVTASLASS
+610 GAKAVTASLALS
-622 PVAIGPVPNPVG
+622 PVAIGTIPNPVG
-634 IASLALAVTSSV
+634 IASLALAVSSSV

-665 PPPTLP
+665 NTPSIP

-680 NSTQANN
+680 NATQANN
-687 MGNTSQVSSVGLI
+687 MGNVSQVSSVGLI
-700 DNSTGIKVTVVD
+700 DNSNGIKVTVVD

-725 NVVSTLGG
+725 NVVSTIGG